1 MKIRVTFLIFLC
13 LSLFQMIEAQSI
25 HGNVVDNKNVP
36 IEGVTVIVESSDS
49 TFIEGTI
56 TNTLG
61 EFRFK
66 SSPKYYKLKFQHLL
80 YKPKS
85 ILVKNN
91 NVSTVFLDDNDYT
104 IGEVVVK
111 GSKPIVK
118 IDDGKMIYNLSSLTQ
133 NKMATNAFDALGEI
147 PGIIR
152 DEDELNLVGSQTVNI
167 IINGKI
173 STMTKDQVISLLK
186 STPIEY
192 IEKVEVMYSA
202 PAQYHVRGAVINLI
216 MKKYGNKDLNGEVK
230 SSYTNKYVSNW
241 LGGFNLRYST
251 DKLSTDFMF
260 STNTEDSKTLIDLES
275 NHYLNNDL
283 YLIKQEQNIVGKE
296 LKYNAHFSFDYSFNK
311 SSELNIS
318 YMTTFTPRGKGTLAT
333 SGNYMSSISNQSNSN
348 EMHNLS
354 FTYKLRSI
362 LQAGIDYTL
371 FNSDM
376 NQSLFNESF
385 NNKTSSFKVISA
397 QDINK
402 ISTYIDGENKLGN
415 AFNTNYGLALNFT
428 NDFDCQE
435 YKDING
441 NLEYDN
447 TKMTLRE
454 QTISLYAGISKSD
467 TLGNSYSISV
477 TGEYYKM
484 NNYKQ
489 WAIYP
494 QINLLYNISNKHM
507 LQFSLSS
514 DKIYPNYWQMQNSIS
529 YIDGYSEVHGSPE
542 LKPMRKYQATCGYIY
557 KRKYIA
563 TLFYSIMP
571 DYFQQAV
578 YQSSGKMALI
588 YQTLNW
594 DFLQNTGASITIPL
608 TTCKW
613 LDSQFTLVGYNLRN
627 KCRDFFDISF
637 DRNKWIGQIN
647 LNNSFIIN
655 SDIAL
660 NISMLYQTP
669 TIQGTYDLES
679 VFNLSLGAKWTFV
692 KKKATLSI
700 RCNDILEKMIPTATV
715 NYMGQN
721 LKMDMG
727 SYSRN
732 LTLTFVYKFGGYKE
746 EKRKEIDMSRFGH

>member
-1 MKIRVTFLIFLC
+1 MKIKMIFLTVLC
-13 LSLFQMIEAQSI
+13 LSLFQITKAQNI
-25 HGNVVDNKNVP
+25 YGIVVDNKNVP

-49 TFIEGTI
+49 IFIEGTI
-56 TNTLG
+56 TNVLG
-61 EFRFK
+61 EFKVK
-66 SSPKYYKLKFQHLL
+66 SSPESYKLKFQHLL
-80 YKPKS
+80 YKPKC
-85 ILVKNN
+85 ILIKSNDIG
-91 NVSTVFLDDNDYT
+91 TVFLNNNDYT
-104 IGEVVVK
+104 LGEIVVK

-118 IDDGKMIYNLSSLTQ
+118 IDEGKMIYNLSLLTQ
-133 NKMATNAFDALGEI
+133 NKMASNAFDALGEI
-147 PGIIR
+147 PGIIKE
-152 DEDELNLVGSQTVNI
+152 EDELNLVGSQNVNI
-167 IINGKI
+167 IINGKL

-186 STPIEY
+186 STPIDFV
-192 IEKVEVMYSA
+192 EKVEVMYSA
-202 PAQYHVRGAVINLI
+202 PAQFHIRGAAINI
-216 MKKYGNKDLNGEVK
+216 VMKKYGNKQFNGEVK
-230 SSYTNKYVSNW
+230 GNYTNKYVSNW
-241 LGGFNLRYST
+241 FGGMNLRYST
-251 DKLSTDFMF
+251 DKLSADFMF
-260 STNTEDSKTLIDLES
+260 STNTEDSKTLIDLKS
-275 NHYLNNDL
+275 NHNLNSDL
-283 YLIKQEQNIVGKE
+283 FYITQKQNITGKE
-296 LKYNAHFSFDYSFNK
+296 LKYNLHFSFDYNFNK
-311 SSELNIS
+311 RNEVNIS
-318 YMTTFTPRGKGTLAT
+318 YMTTLTPRGKGMLET

-348 EMHNLS
+348 EMHNIS
-354 FTYKLRSI
+354 IIYKLRSR
-362 LQAGIDYTL
+362 LQAGIDYTS

-376 NQSLFNESF
+376 HQSLFNETSD
-385 NNKTSSFKVISA
+385 NESSSFKVISA

-415 AFNTNYGLALNFT
+415 SFNANYGLALNFT
-428 NDFDCQE
+428 NDFDYQE

-441 NLEYDN
+441 DFEYDN
-447 TKMTLRE
+447 TKMTLKE
-454 QTISLYAGISKSD
+454 QTINLYAGISKSD

-484 NNYKQ
+484 NSYKQ

-494 QINLLYNISNKHM
+494 QISLLYNITDKHM

-542 LKPMRKYQATCGYIY
+542 LKPMKKYQATCGYIY

-578 YQSSGKMALI
+578 YQSSNKMALI

-594 DFLQNTGASITIPL
+594 DFLQNTGASITIPF

-613 LDSQFTLVGYNLRN
+613 IDSQFTLVGYNLRN
-627 KCRDFFDISF
+627 KCGDFFDISF

-679 VFNLSLGAKWTFV
+679 VFNLSLGAKWTFA

-700 RCNDILEKMIPTATV
+700 RCNDIFEMMVPTATV
-715 NYMGQN
+715 DYMGQN

-732 LTLTFVYKFGGYKE
+732 MTLSFIYRFGGYKE

>member
-1 MKIRVTFLIFLC
+1 MTFLIFLC
-13 LSLFQMIEAQSI
+13 MSLFQIIEAQNI
-25 HGNVVDNKNVP
+25 YGIVVDNKNIP
-36 IEGVTVIVESSDS
+36 IEGVTVIVESLDS
-49 TFIEGTI
+49 IFIEGTI

-61 EFRFK
+61 AFRVK
-66 SSPKYYKLKFQHLL
+66 SSPKSYKLKFQHLL
-80 YKPKS
+80 YKSKS
-85 ILVKNN
+85 ILIKNN
-91 NVSTVFLDDNDYT
+91 DIGTVSLDNNDYT

-111 GSKPIVK
+111 GSKPVVK
-118 IDDGKMIYNLSSLTQ
+118 IEDGKMIYNLSSLTK

-147 PGIIR
+147 PEIIKN
-152 DEDELNLVGSQTVNI
+152 EDELNLVGSQTVNI
-167 IINGKI
+167 IINGKL

-186 STPIEY
+186 STPIDY
-192 IEKVEVMYSA
+192 VEKIEVMYSA
-202 PAQYHVRGAVINLI
+202 PAQYHVRGAAINI
-216 MKKYGNKDLNGEVK
+216 VMKKYGNKELNGEVK
-230 SSYTNKYVSNW
+230 SSYANKYVSNW
-241 LGGFNLRYST
+241 FGGINLRYLT

-260 STNTEDSKTLIDLES
+260 STNSEDSKTLIDLES
-275 NHYLNNDL
+275 NHHLNNDL
-283 YLIKQEQNIVGKE
+283 YLIMQEQNIVGKE
-296 LKYNAHFSFDYSFNK
+296 LNYNARFSFDYSFNK
-311 SSELNIS
+311 RDEVSIS
-318 YMTTFTPRGKGTLAT
+318 YMTTFTPRGKGTLET
-333 SGNYMSSISNQSNSN
+333 SGNYMSSISSQSNSN
-348 EMHNLS
+348 EMHNIS

-362 LQAGIDYTL
+362 LQAGIDYTS

-376 NQSLFNESF
+376 HQSLFNETVD
-385 NNKTSSFKVISA
+385 NKSSSFKVISA

-415 AFNTNYGLALNFT
+415 GFNTNYGVALNFT
-428 NDFDCQE
+428 NDFDYQE

-441 NLEYDN
+441 DLEYDN
-447 TKMTLRE
+447 TKMTLKE
-454 QTISLYAGISKSD
+454 QTISLYAGIVKSD

-484 NNYKQ
+484 NSYKQ

-494 QINLLYNISNKHM
+494 QISLLYNISNKHM

-542 LKPMRKYQATCGYIY
+542 LKPMKKYQATCGYIY

-594 DFLQNTGASITIPL
+594 NFLQNTGASITIPF
-608 TTCKW
+608 TSCKW
-613 LDSQFTLVGYNLRN
+613 LDSQFSLVGYNLRN

-655 SDIAL
+655 SNIAL

-679 VFNLSLGAKWTFV
+679 VFNLSLGAKWTFA
-692 KKKATLSI
+692 KKKAALSI
-700 RCNDILEKMIPTATV
+700 RCDDILEKMVPTATV
-715 NYMGQN
+715 DYMGQN

-732 LTLTFVYKFGGYKE
+732 LTLSFIYKFGGYKE
-746 EKRKEIDMSRFGH
+746 EKRKDIDMSRFGH